1 MVVCPLRQAQDDMA
15 RYSDQETLDP
25 DFASDR
31 VYCANCIH
39 CKLFRAPRGTANE
52 YGLRVRCDAGKWR
65 KKLGEEK
72 VYKYF
77 TVIRRTLEECDAY
90 VPMGETQAFLKEL
103 RRSLPIKDETYS
115 PAPADSP

>member
-1 MVVCPLRQAQDDMA
+1 MVVCTLRQARDQMAQDPDLV
-15 RYSDQETLDP
+15 TLDGEFST
-25 DFASDR
+25 DKI
-31 VYCANCIH
+31 YCANCIH
-39 CKLFRAPRGTANE
+39 CKLFRSPKGEANQ

-90 VPMGETQAFLKEL
+90 VPMGEVEIFLKEL
-103 RRSLPIKDETYS
+103 RKNLPIRDEIYS
-115 PAPADSP
+115 PSKNDAS

>member
-1 MVVCPLRQAQDDMA
+1 MA
-15 RYSDQETLDP
+15 DSRELQGFEEDFSSDK
-25 DFASDR
+25 

-39 CKLFRAPRGTANE
+39 CKLIKIPIGDACQ

-77 TVIRRTLEECDAY
+77 TVIRRTVEQCSTYE
-90 VPMGETQAFLKEL
+90 PMGDAGIYLKDL
-103 RRSLPIKDETYS
+103 KKSLPIKDEIYT
-115 PAPADSP
+115 P

>member
-1 MVVCPLRQAQDDMA
+1 MADSQDFGPLDDDFS
-15 RYSDQETLDP
+15 SDK
-25 DFASDR
+25 
-31 VYCANCIH
+31 VYCANCVH
-39 CKLFRAPRGTANE
+39 CKLIKLPLGDGQ